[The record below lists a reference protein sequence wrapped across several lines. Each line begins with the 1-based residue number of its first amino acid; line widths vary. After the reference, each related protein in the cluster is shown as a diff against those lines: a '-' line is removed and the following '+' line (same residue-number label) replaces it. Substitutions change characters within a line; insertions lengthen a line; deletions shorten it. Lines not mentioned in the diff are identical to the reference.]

1 MVTGLQPYH
10 AATTERLENMIR
22 SRIPPPPAPDPC
34 PEALRRILVRA
45 MAGDPAA
52 RFPSARAFA
61 QDLAAFRAAYSSGR
75 RFGPAADAA
84 GLPAVAGP
92 APEEDAD
99 ATRRTAYQPSRE
111 SDDDATRRTR
121 PETINGVAPAHVEH
135 AVESAREFGG
145 KPGNPGDADATRRT
159 PRPSIWPPRSAARPR
174 RRAVFGRAIQV
185 VALLAIA
192 AFLYGIWSWT
202 SSYQGGQNLARRIQS
217 EQITDPERIWSE
229 WTELSHGDSSSFTL
243 RGTRNLVKQKLRES
257 AERTIA
263 AYRASDGQPVP
274 EKDWQRARN
283 MLVRA
288 MSLDPDDTVR
298 GDLRLAEGHIA
309 RIEGVLHKDPARLR
323 DAIEEFE
330 QAARL
335 LPKSPDPELGLARV
349 YLSGT
354 LDIDKA
360 SAALDEAGKRGYPSG
375 NREKLQ
381 LAYAYMVRADREFW
395 DSRDVRGLPQ
405 EKDQVQRAADDYQRA
420 VSLYQSVA
428 PYGNANTMIKRLG
441 DSLDSVNVRLSQI
454 AQTAQVAH

>member
-1 MVTGLQPYH
+1 M
-10 AATTERLENMIR
+10 
-22 SRIPPPPAPDPC
+22 
-34 PEALRRILVRA
+34 
-45 MAGDPAA
+45 
-52 RFPSARAFA
+52 
-61 QDLAAFRAAYSSGR
+61 
-75 RFGPAADAA
+75 
-84 GLPAVAGP
+84 
-92 APEEDAD
+92 
-99 ATRRTAYQPSRE
+99 
-111 SDDDATRRTR
+111 
-121 PETINGVAPAHVEH
+121 
-135 AVESAREFGG
+135 
-145 KPGNPGDADATRRT
+145 
-159 PRPSIWPPRSAARPR
+159 
-174 RRAVFGRAIQV
+174 

-309 RIEGVLHKDPARLR
+309 RIEGGLHKDPARLR

-330 QAARL
+330 RSGAPAAQIARSRTGPGPRL
-335 LPKSPDPELGLARV
+335 PFRHAR
-349 YLSGT
+349 YRQGFP
-354 LDIDKA
+354 
-360 SAALDEAGKRGYPSG
+360 ALDEAGKRGYPPG

-405 EKDQVQRAADDYQRA
+405 EKDQVSVPPTDYQRA

-428 PYGNANTMIKRLG
+428 PYGNANAMIKRWATAWTASTSASPRSRKPPGWRTMNRALRPRRLLWRTHSG
-441 DSLDSVNVRLSQI
+441 PREVRARPLASPRRGSKFRAGI
-454 AQTAQVAH
+454 MRDVDEHAARTSACATLRSS